1 MENQSATATEEH
13 RFPCHTCGADLRFDP
28 DSRML
33 VCDHCGAREEIESGH
48 APRPRELDFHMAVS
62 GGLSSH
68 GDLLEADQTEEI
80 RTSTCP
86 NCGAVLQFDD
96 TVHATECPYCATP
109 VVTDTGRRRQ
119 IKPQGVLPFAVPEEA
134 AQAALKHWLGSLWF
148 APNALKKY
156 ARKGRRLN
164 GVYMPYWTFDARTQ
178 SSYSGERGTDYHES
192 VMVNG
197 QRQTRRRTRWRHV
210 TGQVK
215 RFFDD
220 VLVVASTA
228 LPIQYVRGL
237 APWDLSGLEPYL
249 PDYLAGYTSEA
260 YTFTLE
266 EGFKDAQTQMAQI
279 ITRDIKFDIGGDRQ
293 RIHNVDTRYSDVTY
307 KHILLPV
314 WFAAYKFR
322 GKTYRFVINGRTGQ
336 VQGERP
342 YSAWKIAIAVILALI
357 AAGIVGYFYAMNQQG
372 YGGY

>member
-1 MENQSATATEEH
+1 MENQSVTAAEEH
-13 RFPCHTCGADLRFDP
+13 RFPCHTCGADLRFAP
-28 DSRML
+28 DTRML
-33 VCDHCGAREEIESGH
+33 VCDHCGAREEIESGQ

-109 VVTDTGRRRQ
+109 VVTDTGHRRQ
-119 IKPQGVLPFAVPEEA
+119 IKPQGVLPFAVPEET

-164 GVYMPYWTFDARTQ
+164 GVYMPYWTFDTQTQ
-178 SSYSGERGTDYHES
+178 SRYSGERGTDYHES

-210 TGQVK
+210 SGQVK

-228 LPIQYVRGL
+228 LPLQYVRGL

-266 EGFKDAQTQMAQI
+266 EGFQDAQTQMARI

-293 RIHNVDTRYSDVTY
+293 RIHSVDTRYSEVTY

-342 YSAWKIAIAVILALI
+342 YSAWKIAFAVLLGLI
-357 AAGIVGYFYAMNQQG
+357 AAGVIGYVYALQNQ
-372 YGGY
+372 GGY